1 MAMALSTT
9 EAFRSPKN
17 PPCIMPR
24 ERREERSRTT
34 QNKDR
39 AAVFQAKQRL
49 KKPKYDLGIGRNK
62 VVNFDMAVSPGN
74 QNNQYVKDAVGVGK
88 YIVEHEGVQEFPSP
102 IREGMI
108 EPVPSATKWQ
118 VLPKVH
124 PSRKVSDLFDI
135 SSLTDDA
142 LPVMIARYDS
152 STAFEHGMVE
162 PLKLDP
168 NTVWVE
174 MMLHDEIH
182 KLVSIN
188 HE

>member
-1 MAMALSTT
+1 MTMALSTT
-9 EAFRSPKN
+9 EAFRSTKN

-24 ERREERSRTT
+24 EWSEEGSRTT
-34 QNKDR
+34 QIEDR

-49 KKPKYDLGIGRNK
+49 KKPTYDLGIGKNK
-62 VVNFDMAVSPGN
+62 VVNFDMAVSAGN
-74 QNNQYVKDAVGVGK
+74 QNNQYVKDAVGVGQF
-88 YIVEHEGVQEFPSP
+88 IVEHEGVQEFPSP
-102 IREGMI
+102 IREERI
-108 EPVPSATKWQ
+108 EPVPSATKRQ

-124 PSRKVSDLFDI
+124 PMRNVSDLLDI
-135 SSLTDDA
+135 SSLSDDA
-142 LPVMIARYDS
+142 LPVMIPLYDS

-182 KLVSIN
+182 KLVSIT